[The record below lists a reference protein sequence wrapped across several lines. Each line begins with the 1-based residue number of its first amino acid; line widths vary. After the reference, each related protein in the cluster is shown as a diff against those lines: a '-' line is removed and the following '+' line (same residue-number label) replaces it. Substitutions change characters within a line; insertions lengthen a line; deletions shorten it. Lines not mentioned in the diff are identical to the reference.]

1 MTCGEFVVLM
11 EWNREYRR
19 TRGGSGKVGEEIEEG
34 GWGWKRGF
42 KVGFYFNTN
51 DRKMEGN

>member
-19 TRGGSGKVGEEIEEG
+19 TRGGSGKVGERGG
-34 GWGWKRGF
+34 GWERGF
-42 KVGFYFNTN
+42 KVGFYFNIN